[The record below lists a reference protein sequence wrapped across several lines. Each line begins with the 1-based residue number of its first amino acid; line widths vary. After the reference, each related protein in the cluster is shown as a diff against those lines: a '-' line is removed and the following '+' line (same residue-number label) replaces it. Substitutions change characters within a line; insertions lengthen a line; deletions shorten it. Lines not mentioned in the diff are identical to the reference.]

1 MSTMKSKVIAKV
13 FNLIK
18 PQLDKNTFL
27 QGQSAI
33 LSSRSN
39 SENFSDLWDAEVR
52 VYSQWGEDGIL
63 DFLCEKLD
71 LIKPRIIEIGAGNFR
86 ECNSRFL
93 MENRNASV
101 YAVDGRPDLES
112 NVLSNPWR
120 WRTHLTSKQEWITP
134 INVQRIIDDAA
145 NFMDGID
152 IFSLDLDGNDYWI
165 LNEANLENISIVV
178 VEYNPLFGP
187 GRQVTVPRDDDFD
200 RSKEHFSYLY
210 YGASLK
216 AFDVLLTKKGFC
228 FVGTNRVGNNAFF
241 VRKEVAN
248 KIPFST
254 RNDLSVYTDWRIRE
268 ARNKEGRL
276 SFVAGKDRL
285 KLIGDLFL
293 IDLEN
298 GSSIKVVETQN
309 E

>member
-1 MSTMKSKVIAKV
+1 MSILNSRIISKV
-13 FNLIK
+13 FDLIK
-18 PQLDKNTFL
+18 PQLENNIFL
-27 QGQSAI
+27 HGQTAI

-39 SENFSDLWDAEVR
+39 SRNFHDLWDAEVR

-101 YAVDGRPDLES
+101 YAVDGRPDLER

-134 INVQRIIDDAA
+134 INVQGIIDDAA
-145 NFMDGID
+145 NFMGGID

-165 LNEANLENISIVV
+165 LDEASLDNISIVV

-187 GRQVTVPRDDDFD
+187 DRQVTVPRDDDFD
-200 RSKEHFSYLY
+200 RSKKHFSCLY

-216 AFDVLLTKKGFC
+216 AFETLLTKKGFS
-228 FVGTNRVGNNAFF
+228 FIGTNRVGNNAFF
-241 VRKEVAN
+241 VRKEIAS

-254 RNDLSVYTDWRIRE
+254 RQDFSVYTDWRIRE

-276 SFVAGKDRL
+276 NFFGGKERI
-285 KLIGDLFL
+285 KLISDLSL
-293 IDLEN
+293 IDLEK
-298 GSSIKVVETQN
+298 GSSIKVADTWN
-309 E
+309 G